1 METTTL
7 NQIFFN
13 WTLKLLTTLIKRTL
27 VRAQIKK
34 RTLVFMSDKFSCA
47 PPQRPLAGPEPTT
60 TATTPTIFRSTRTTD
75 PLWQYCRPRVSRWND
90 PRSWWLLVIY
100 SVILPRT
107 FRSLSRSL
115 TTAAR
120 VAKKLVERR
129 VLPPCQRKRRTP
141 PSVAMSKA
149 LRNRAEEVVQR
160 FRATTRNNTSCF
172 VIIVNTILT
181 IIIIID
187 LSSL

>member
-13 WTLKLLTTLIKRTL
+13 WTLKLLITLIKRTL

-34 RTLVFMSDKFSCA
+34 RTLVFTSDKFSCA

-60 TATTPTIFRSTRTTD
+60 TATTTPTIFRSTRTTD

-107 FRSLSRSL
+107 FRSLSLAHYCCEGCQKIGR
-115 TTAAR
+115 
-120 VAKKLVERR
+120 EFYRR
-129 VLPPCQRKRRTP
+129 
-141 PSVAMSKA
+141 A
-149 LRNRAEEVVQR
+149 N
-160 FRATTRNNTSCF
+160 
-172 VIIVNTILT
+172 VNDGHHPL
-181 IIIIID
+181 
-187 LSSL
+187 LQ